1 MNDAPPAPEPLS
13 PDMVLALWQNW
24 RLEVHREHD
33 LMSARIG
40 WMLAFHSFSFSAFA
54 ILANTF
60 ISNYVAEVEQ
70 SRTARLMAN
79 SRVDDWLTV
88 ALVIIAFAGIFVTAI
103 AHFLVRLAIRRLHR
117 LDALMLDPANVAMRT
132 HPIIQGLNAGY
143 WTEPAP
149 GERLKSYDTIA
160 RKGVDYV
167 KFGMF
172 ALFYLVWIAGAL
184 FALDLLRIASRA

>member
-1 MNDAPPAPEPLS
+1 
-13 PDMVLALWQNW
+13 MVLALWQNW
-24 RLEVHREHD
+24 RLEVHREHE

-60 ISNYVAEVEQ
+60 ISNFVAEGAQPKV
-70 SRTARLMAN
+70 ARLVAN
-79 SRVDDWLTV
+79 TNVDDWLTV

-117 LDALMLDPANVAMRT
+117 LDALMLDPSNAAMRT
-132 HPIIQGLNAGY
+132 HPLVQGLNAGY

-149 GERLKSYDTIA
+149 GEILKSYDIIA

-167 KFGMF
+167 KFGLF
-172 ALFYLVWIAGAL
+172 ALFYLVWIAGAA
-184 FALDLLRIASRA
+184 FALDLLRMASRA